1 MEADALS
8 LALEQPQKEGEEET
22 ILELLPPSPD
32 AEQQCSPSGPQGY
45 TYVGA
50 GLRNL
55 GNTCFLNSVLQC
67 FTHNPPLVNYLRNT
81 PHATPCVNE
90 GFCAFCALRGH
101 VNTALSS
108 SGEVIEP
115 SELVDNLC
123 NLSTSAS
130 FQKYQQEDAHEYM
143 HCLLEA
149 LHKSLLPPKASQS
162 CMLLEGESF
171 VKNLFGGRL
180 RSQIRCVNCS
190 HYSDTFEPL
199 IDLSLE
205 IENSNSIT
213 EALES
218 FTRAETL
225 ECDAKYKC
233 EKCKHG
239 SSFSKKLMID
249 SSPEVLS
256 IQLKRFI
263 NTGIIGSKVH
273 KEVTYPQI
281 LDLKPF
287 TNDEQE
293 NQGDLK
299 YELYGVLVH
308 SGWTMYSGHYYS
320 FVQTSPDVWHK
331 LDDWQVTM
339 VNKECVLEQ
348 QAYIL
353 FYYRQGSPWFSGM
366 AVETAKQISV
376 GSPKSVLDESNTSD
390 DSDSL
395 SDKECHKSN
404 SNKQKQKK
412 NEDEAIAVCPSEV
425 TRTPKQDKL
434 FKANNLSSPTIDV
447 QSIPVSPCFSGEKN
461 CVVKPVVSSSSQA
474 VGKSTM
480 ENSSLGEKRAS
491 AESDLGIGKTQV
503 VDKTSTHLKKLM
515 TEGDEDMPKS
525 SKKTKTEGDKRKP
538 RKSGSVNVLNS
549 NMICS
554 QGTPSSINKVL
565 SNMPGSRRA
574 CLMQYVQPNHNS
586 FQTPNKES
594 TPHSRKKKNSPSK
607 EYVVGKRQKQVTGT
621 KTPTTG
627 AKGGPKVR
635 GDTDVGSSEHSS
647 SFTLG
652 EQVNFSTLDDDPYA
666 FELEIEQ
673 TPQYT
678 CKTSEARLNSKLDL
692 SSFSSPAQ

>member
-8 LALEQPQKEGEEET
+8 LALEQPQKEGEEEAL
-22 ILELLPPSPD
+22 LELLPPLPD
-32 AEQQCSPSGPQGY
+32 AEQQYSLSRPQGDLH
-45 TYVGA
+45 VGA

-55 GNTCFLNSVLQC
+55 GNTCFLNAVLQC

-81 PHATPCVNE
+81 PHTTPCVNE
-90 GFCAFCALRGH
+90 GFCVFCALRKH

-108 SGEVIEP
+108 SGGVIEP
-115 SELVDNLC
+115 AELVDNLC

-143 HCLLEA
+143 HCMLEA

-162 CMLLEGESF
+162 CLLLEGESF

-180 RSQIRCVNCS
+180 RSQIRCVNCL
-190 HYSDTFEPL
+190 HCSDTFEPL

-205 IENSNSIT
+205 IENSNSII

-218 FTRAETL
+218 FTRAEAL
-225 ECDAKYKC
+225 ECDAKYEC
-233 EKCKHG
+233 ENCKHG
-239 SSFSKKLMID
+239 SSFSKKLTID
-249 SSPEVLS
+249 NAPEILS

-263 NTGIIGSKVH
+263 NTGIIGNKVH
-273 KEVTYPQI
+273 KEVTYPKV

-287 TNDEQE
+287 TNDEQG

-339 VNKECVLEQ
+339 VNEEGVLEQ

-353 FYYRQGSPWFSGM
+353 FYFRQGSPWFSGI

-376 GSPKSVLDESNTSD
+376 GSPKSVLDESNASE

-404 SNKQKQKK
+404 SDKQKQLK
-412 NEDEAIAVCPSEV
+412 NEGETMAVCPSEV
-425 TRTPKQDKL
+425 TQTPEQVKV
-434 FKANNLSSPTIDV
+434 FEANDTSS
-447 QSIPVSPCFSGEKN
+447 SFFSGVKS
-461 CVVKPVVSSSSQA
+461 CVVKPLVSSSSPA
-474 VGKSTM
+474 VGKYTT
-480 ENSSLGEKRAS
+480 ENSSLDEKRVLG
-491 AESDLGIGKTQV
+491 ESDLGICKTQGD
-503 VDKTSTHLKKLM
+503 DKTSTHSKKLM

-525 SKKTKTEGDKRKP
+525 SKKTKTEGVKRKP
-538 RKSGSVNVLNS
+538 GKSGSVNLLNS

-554 QGTPSSINKVL
+554 QGTPSSLNKVL

-586 FQTPNKES
+586 FQTPVKES
-594 TPHSRKKKNSPSK
+594 TPSHSRKKKNSPSK
-607 EYVVGKRQKQVTGT
+607 EYVVGKRQKQVPGA
-621 KTPTTG
+621 KSPTTG
-627 AKGGPKVR
+627 AKAGPKAR
-635 GDTDVGSSEHSS
+635 GDTAVSS
-647 SFTLG
+647 SALR
-652 EQVNFSTLDDDPYA
+652 EQVNFSTLDDDPYT

-673 TPQYT
+673 TPHYT

-692 SSFSSPAQ
+692 SSFSSPTQ